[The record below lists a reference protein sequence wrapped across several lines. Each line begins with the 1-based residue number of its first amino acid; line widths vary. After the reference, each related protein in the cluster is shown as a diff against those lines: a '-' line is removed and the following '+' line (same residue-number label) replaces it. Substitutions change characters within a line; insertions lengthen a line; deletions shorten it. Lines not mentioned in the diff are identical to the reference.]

1 MKNSENYLN
10 SSIEHRDREKN
21 MRSDYALYIVAVI
34 FFLITTLSFAL
45 ATELERNLWIVTTVV
60 LGLLFLGLGYTQRPK
75 IQTMPPAPQPAQP
88 TTPAPTPTVME
99 TVKEEKKEPIVEIA
113 PSPKM
118 ELTAVKGIKAKRSE
132 QLKAMGINNVEEL
145 ANASAEDVAEKLK
158 ISPKITGRW
167 IEEAKK
173 LTGKS

>member
-1 MKNSENYLN
+1 
-10 SSIEHRDREKN
+10 

-45 ATELERNLWIVTTVV
+45 ATELERNLWIVTTTV

-75 IQTMPPAPQPAQP
+75 IQTAPAAPQPAQP
-88 TTPAPTPTVME
+88 TTPAPTPIVTE
-99 TVKEEKKEPIVEIA
+99 TVKEEKMEPVAEIV
-113 PSPKM
+113 PSPKL

-132 QLKAMGINNVEEL
+132 QLKSIGISNVEEL
-145 ANASAEDVAEKLK
+145 ANASAEDVANKLK

-167 IEEAKK
+167 IEEAKR
-173 LTGKS
+173 LTRKS